1 MWFLFSQQARRKS
14 RIHPLQRLRT
24 LRMTDYALSRQ
35 REELNVVKREHWT
48 EADLDSLPAGE
59 PDAFDRKSG
68 RLFDKQDEFFN
79 KVAKALSAFANSGGG
94 SLILGVT
101 DDGTPDGL
109 PTTVGRTPMRDWLEQ
124 KVPTLLD
131 YPLSD
136 FRVHVVVRDNASRIP
151 SEKEV
156 IVIDVGDSAAAPH
169 QSKRDKCY
177 YRREAGHS
185 VPAPH
190 FYLELLRQRL
200 TNPVLELSL
209 RSFEPVEAYEHENG
223 LFVGAWLKFEVS
235 NVGRVAAYDW
245 QLNCRQLANDKIP
258 QERLKSDFRFQK
270 FPKGDGSY
278 SRGTPINKT
287 ILPGC
292 NYWEWIA
299 IGIQLRPRARAENA
313 VLGEIETMI
322 AGLTLFFQIATETSP
337 GELQPVALAAVIDTD
352 ELLVS
357 IRQKGLEFFGF

>member
-1 MWFLFSQQARRKS
+1 
-14 RIHPLQRLRT
+14 
-24 LRMTDYALSRQ
+24 MTDYALSRQ
-35 REELNVVKREHWT
+35 REESNVVKREHWT

-68 RLFDKQDEFFN
+68 RLFDNRDEFFN

-101 DDGTPDGL
+101 DDGIPDGL
-109 PTTVGRTPMRDWLEQ
+109 PTTVGRTPMREWLEQ
-124 KVPTLLD
+124 KVATLLD

-136 FRVHVVVRDNASRIP
+136 FRVHVVARDSASRIP
-151 SEKEV
+151 SDKEV

-169 QSKRDKCY
+169 QSKRDKYY

-200 TNPVLELSL
+200 TNPVLEFSL
-209 RSFEPVEAYEHENG
+209 RSFEPVEAYEHEEG
-223 LFVGAWLKFEVS
+223 LFVGAWLNFEVS

-245 QLNCRQLANDKIP
+245 QLNCRKLRLACDKIP
-258 QERLKSDFRFQK
+258 QERLESDFRLHK
-270 FPKGDGSY
+270 FPKGDSSY
-278 SRGTPINKT
+278 SVGIPINKT

-292 NYWEWIA
+292 NYWQKIA
-299 IGIQLRPRARAENA
+299 IGIQLRPAARAENA
-313 VLGEIETMI
+313 VLREIETMI

-337 GELQPVALAAVIDTD
+337 GDLQPVALAAVIDTE

-357 IRQKGLEFFGF
+357 IRKKGLEFFGF